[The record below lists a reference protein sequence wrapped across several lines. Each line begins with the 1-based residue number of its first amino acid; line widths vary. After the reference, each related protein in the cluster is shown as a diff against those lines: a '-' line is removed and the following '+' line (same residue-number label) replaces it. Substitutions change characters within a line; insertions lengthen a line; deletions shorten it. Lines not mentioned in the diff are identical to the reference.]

1 MDGTPAPEPNVERP
15 TPTRIAVASGVALVV
30 AMLVLVGGI
39 LPAEYGIDPLGIGR
53 ALGLLTLAQV
63 RPIETEESV
72 YRQDA
77 ATLEVSP
84 GEWVEYTYRFEEGGT
99 MVFSWDA
106 TGDVS
111 YNFHSAPDGAPPG
124 YAESFDARESSE
136 GHGAYT
142 APFSGIH
149 GWYWE
154 NLGADEVT
162 IRLTTAGFYR
172 SAHEARDRVDGTRAL
187 RDAWGDPVPA
197 PGPGDP

>member
-15 TPTRIAVASGVALVV
+15 TPKRIAVASGVALVV
-30 AMLVLVGGI
+30 AMVVLVGGI

-136 GHGAYT
+136 GTRGVHGAVFWD
-142 APFSGIH
+142 PRMV
-149 GWYWE
+149 
-154 NLGADEVT
+154 LGKS
-162 IRLTTAGFYR
+162 R
-172 SAHEARDRVDGTRAL
+172 
-187 RDAWGDPVPA
+187 
-197 PGPGDP
+197 GPMK